1 MRLRHSRVALAP
13 RGRQGAPWSYCRAV
27 PRRFRSAERS
37 LPAGRCGAAG
47 PGPAMRIEKC
57 YFCSGPIYPGHGVMF
72 VRNDCKVP
80 PAGGRAGL
88 GWRLSAAAPGPAPP
102 RSLPGWACPSAG
114 ACSAP
119 PGLRRRGG
127 KGARSALTPHRR
139 RPLTDGPKVRVP
151 LRGWCPSPGPGCR
164 CLRSCQIALGMWG
177 SRGGAG
183 SVSLALPEPTQQ
195 PRCEGV
201 LGGAISPD
209 DLFGVWEPFR
219 GAILKFGS
227 CCGVREERGLNYS
240 FLVFTRKLY
249 ASQGNTKLSFFHFLI
264 LEK

>member
-127 KGARSALTPHRR
+127 QRCPLCTHPPQAASADRR
-139 RPLTDGPKVRVP
+139 AQGPSAPPGLVP
-151 LRGWCPSPGPGCR
+151 L
-164 CLRSCQIALGMWG
+164 
-177 SRGGAG
+177 SRAGLPLPTFLPNRPRHVGVSGGAG